1 MCSVKVILGVLM
13 MAAVGLAAAAEV
25 VNINRANTATL
36 DRELD
41 GVGPAKAKAIV
52 AERRKHGPF
61 KSADD
66 LARVKGI
73 GPKLIEKNRAKIV
86 VADSDESSQ

>member
-1 MCSVKVILGVLM
+1 MKAILGILLI
-13 MAAVGLAAAAEV
+13 ALVGVAAAAEV

-36 DRELD
+36 DRELV

-52 AERRKHGPF
+52 TERRQHGPF

-66 LARVKGI
+66 LTRVKGI

-86 VADSDESSQ
+86 VADSDEFSQ

>member
-1 MCSVKVILGVLM
+1 MRSVKIITGVLLL
-13 MAAVGLAAAAEV
+13 VLASVVPAAEV
-25 VNINRANTATL
+25 LNINRANTETL
-36 DRELD
+36 DRELV
-41 GVGPAKAKAIV
+41 GIGPAKAKAIV
-52 AERRKHGPF
+52 AERRRHGPF

-86 VADSDESSQ
+86 VADSDESS